1 MTYSRCAAGNRSLRE
16 RLEGTPS
23 VAAWMERVKTQPG
36 FLGALPPYSA
46 NARVR

>member
-23 VAAWMERVKTQPG
+23 VAAWFERVKSQPG
-36 FLGALPPYSA
+36 FLGPVPPYFA
-46 NARVR
+46 NAHVR

>member
-23 VAAWMERVKTQPG
+23 VAAGFERVKAQPS
-36 FLGALPPYSA
+36 FLGPVPPYSA
-46 NARVR
+46 NAHVR